1 MKIAIDIGHANGTG
15 ANGNGYQEHALCAKL
30 AAALKA
36 ALQSFKVDRFEAD
49 IIDYPAL
56 SNGADLAATAKAVN
70 AGGYDA
76 VVSLHMDASDDP
88 DDHGAHVCYC
98 STNGKRLAEEIALRL
113 CPQMP
118 GRAEKT
124 VKRSGLYIL
133 RNTRPV
139 AVLVECGFIT
149 NEGDTAWVIE
159 HADKVALAIALG
171 IAAYF
176 TA

>member
-1 MKIAIDIGHANGTG
+1 MKIAIDIGHAKGTG
-15 ANGNGYQEHALCAKL
+15 TNGNGYQEHALCAKL
-30 AAALKA
+30 GAALKA
-36 ALQSFKVDRFEAD
+36 ALEGFRVERFEAD

-56 SNGADLAATAKAVN
+56 SNGGDLAAAAKAIN
-70 AGGYDA
+70 AGKYA
-76 VVSLHMDASDDP
+76 ACVSLHMDWSDDP
-88 DDHGAHVCYC
+88 NDHGAHVCYC
-98 STNGKRLAEEIALRL
+98 SAAGKRLADEIALRL

-124 VKRSGLYIL
+124 VKRSGLYML
-133 RNTRPV
+133 RKTRPV

-149 NEGDTAWVIE
+149 NEGDVAWVIG

-176 TA
+176 TY